1 MMPENIL
8 SLFQDFLPAKVLKNE
23 NSGEYFNVD
32 GISPRLVATPENT
45 EQVSTILQIATK
57 NNFSVTPWGGGT
69 KINIGNYPAK
79 LDVVLCMSDMD
90 KIIEMRPA
98 DMTVTVQA
106 GTKMASL
113 KSSLTKEGQLL
124 PLTSPMESRATI
136 GGTVSTNVSGYHN
149 LIYGTSRDLVIGT
162 KFVQANGTVTKSGGK
177 VVKNVTGYDLNKLFV
192 GAIGT
197 LGILIEI
204 SLKVIPLPRKLQTFL
219 CFFPSMTQALAADTK
234 IKQLGLSP
242 TTSFILDANSASHL
256 NVYKESFQG
265 STVLVTELY
274 SGSSG
279 MQKRENEMVRICHA
293 EKNSLCQIVDS
304 QGAQS
309 LWEQLSKFG
318 QADHADS
325 ALLILRC
332 GARPSCLKQAYES
345 VLDEL
350 SDVNLSVTTILQQSL
365 GLIRFY
371 VWPVGPIPTPKSL
384 SSLITRIRITLSKLE
399 GYTVVEQ
406 CPVETKYHCDVWGNP
421 GNSLNLMKRVKAQF
435 DPTSTLS
442 PGRFIGRI

>member
-1 MMPENIL
+1 MSENIL
-8 SLFQDFLPAKVLKNE
+8 GLFQDFLPANVLKGE
-23 NSGEYFNVD
+23 TPDEYFTVD
-32 GISPRLVATPENT
+32 GILPRLVTTPENT

-57 NNFSVTPWGGGT
+57 NNLSVTPWGGGT
-69 KINIGNYPAK
+69 KINMGNYPEK
-79 LDVVLCMSDMD
+79 LDIVLCMSAMN

-106 GTKMASL
+106 GTKMASI
-113 KSSLTKEGQLL
+113 KSSLIKEGQLL
-124 PLTSPMESRATI
+124 PLTSPLESRATI

-149 LIYGTSRDLVIGT
+149 LIYGTARDLVIGT
-162 KFVQANGTVTKSGGK
+162 NFVQANGTVTKSGGK

-197 LGILIEI
+197 LGILAEI

-219 CFFPSMTQALAADTK
+219 CFFPSMTQALEADTK

-242 TTSFILDANSASHL
+242 TTSLILDGNSASHIDT
-256 NVYKESFQG
+256 YKESFQG
-265 STVLVTELY
+265 STILVTELY

-293 EKNSLCQIVDS
+293 EKDSFCQIVDS
-304 QGAQS
+304 QSSQS
-309 LWEQLSKFG
+309 LWEQLSNFG
-318 QADHADS
+318 QVDNDDS

-332 GARPSCLKQAYES
+332 GARPTYLKQAYES
-345 VLDEL
+345 VLAEL
-350 SDVNLSVTTILQQSL
+350 SELNFSASAILQQSL

-371 VWPVGPIPTPKSL
+371 IWPVAPIPTPKSL
-384 SSLITRIRITLSKLE
+384 SSLITRIRTTMSDLE

-406 CPVETKYHCDVWGNP
+406 CPIETKYHCDVWGNP

-435 DPTSTLS
+435 DPNSILS